1 MEITLVDGIKDGHK
15 YELVLVDGKETP
27 MYVASRLLTN
37 TDRERGLGIFNGGNT
52 WFEKGDMRAA
62 FEFEYAKFGTPEYV
76 DVLRKR
82 IAEVRIWVQNL
93 DYEHRISFLVPDP

>member
-37 TDRERGLGIFNGGNT
+37 TDREQDLGIFNGGNV
-52 WFEKGDMRAA
+52 WFEKGDMRAT
-62 FEFEYAKFGTPEYV
+62 FEFERAKFGTPEYV

-82 IAEVRIWVQNL
+82 IAKVRNWVQNL
-93 DYEHRISFLVPDP
+93 DYEHSISFQVPDP

>member
-37 TDRERGLGIFNGGNT
+37 TDRERGLGIFNGGAV
-52 WFEKGDMRAA
+52 WFEKGDMRTTFN
-62 FEFEYAKFGTPEYV
+62 FENAKFGTPEYV

-82 IAEVRIWVQNL
+82 KC
-93 DYEHRISFLVPDP
+93 

>member
-37 TDRERGLGIFNGGNT
+37 TDI
-52 WFEKGDMRAA
+52 
-62 FEFEYAKFGTPEYV
+62 V
-76 DVLRKR
+76 
-82 IAEVRIWVQNL
+82 
-93 DYEHRISFLVPDP
+93 S

>member
-1 MEITLVDGIKDGHK
+1 MEITLADGIKDGHK

-52 WFEKGDMRAA
+52 WCHLPTNELAGMPPSLEGLR
-62 FEFEYAKFGTPEYV
+62 
-76 DVLRKR
+76 LRKKSCR
-82 IAEVRIWVQNL
+82 VWQG
-93 DYEHRISFLVPDP
+93 DSSP

>member
-52 WFEKGDMRAA
+52 WCHLPTNELAGMPPRLGACLYTKSREACGRV
-62 FEFEYAKFGTPEYV
+62 T
-76 DVLRKR
+76 L
-82 IAEVRIWVQNL
+82 L
-93 DYEHRISFLVPDP
+93 PD

>member
-62 FEFEYAKFGTPEYV
+62 CHLPTNELAGMPPSLEGLR
-76 DVLRKR
+76 LRKKSCR
-82 IAEVRIWVQNL
+82 VWQG
-93 DYEHRISFLVPDP
+93 DSSP

>member
-52 WFEKGDMRAA
+52 WCHLPTNELAGMPPSLEGLR
-62 FEFEYAKFGTPEYV
+62 
-76 DVLRKR
+76 LRKKSCR
-82 IAEVRIWVQNL
+82 VWQG
-93 DYEHRISFLVPDP
+93 DSSP